1 MSQRTTLTLEDDV
14 VARLRDATRRTGR
27 PLKAVVNDA
36 IRAGLDPKG
45 AIRQTPRFRVKARSM
60 GLRPGIDLDDIG
72 GLLERLEGPDH
83 R

>member
-14 VARLRDATRRTGR
+14 VAGLKDASRRTGR

-36 IRAGLDPKG
+36 IRAGLASQGSGSRP
-45 AIRQTPRFRVKARSM
+45 PFRVEARSM
-60 GLRPGIDLDDIG
+60 GLRPGIDLDDIS
-72 GLLERLEGPDH
+72 GLLERLEGPEH